1 MRSLIFATTCFFI
14 ANISIAQTY
23 VSLIDTGSV
32 WFGANACDGGSPPYG
47 SLDKTFIQGD
57 TIYKDLT
64 YHKLIRYLQS
74 FYSYY
79 TMGGTLYTE
88 YGLVTD
94 VPYFKVYIRED
105 TALKRVYYI
114 NLPPDSIETLLYDF
128 NLNVGDTLD
137 FGSDWQMN
145 IVHSIDTV
153 LTANGY
159 RRRLHIA
166 DASNADYEFV
176 DLIEGIGSTFGLL
189 AKLETPFECFEN
201 LICFSNQGQNT
212 NFYSDN
218 VLINDTT
225 ISCEFPEETI
235 SINSHMPQKFLVYPN
250 PAGDYLNLNLPIE
263 DHSNVMITIYNSE
276 GRIVFQSN
284 GDQTES
290 EINIAEILPG
300 IYMIKADAQ
309 NSIYIAHFAK
319 F

>member
-14 ANISIAQTY
+14 GNISIAQTY

-47 SLDKTFIQGD
+47 SLDQTFIQGD
-57 TIYKDLT
+57 TIFKDLT
-64 YHKLIRYLQS
+64 YHKLNRYLQS

-212 NFYSDN
+212 SFYSDD

-225 ISCEFPEETI
+225 ISCDFPETTI
-235 SINSHMPQKFLVYPN
+235 SIISQSPEKFLVYPN
-250 PAGDYLNLNLPIE
+250 PAVDHLNLNIPIE
-263 DHSNVMITIYNSE
+263 AKDNLVITIYNSE
-276 GRIVFQSN
+276 GQVVFQKSRN
-284 GDQTES
+284 QFES
-290 EINIAEILPG
+290 EINIAELSSG
-300 IYMIKADAQ
+300 IYMIKADNAS
-309 NSIYIAHFAK
+309 SIYLARFSK
-319 F
+319 L